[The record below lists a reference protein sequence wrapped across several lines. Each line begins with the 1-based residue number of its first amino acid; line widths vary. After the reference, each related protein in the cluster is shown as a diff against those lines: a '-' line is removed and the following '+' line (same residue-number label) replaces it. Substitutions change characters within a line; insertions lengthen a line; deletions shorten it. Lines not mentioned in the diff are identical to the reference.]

1 MVLTLLAIAALIFV
15 AGAENTF
22 LIAIA
27 ALMIYL
33 YPIQTILGLSFLG
46 LLKWQGAMFKQKLI
60 SYFRNK
66 RKNK

>member
-27 ALMIYL
+27 ALMTYL
-33 YPIQTILGLSFLG
+33 YPIQTILGLAFLG
-46 LLKWQGAMFKQKLI
+46 VTEMAGGGVQTEAHKLLPQ
-60 SYFRNK
+60 
-66 RKNK
+66 